1 MLDRDL
7 SRLKHNRTNFDS
19 YIAGYKQ
26 YKEAKKAEQ
35 EVNKEIDKANAEAE
49 AEINKLLEE

>member
-7 SRLKHNRTNFDS
+7 SRLKHNRTNFDN

-35 EVNKEIDKANAEAE
+35 KVSKDLSKVNAEAE
-49 AEINKLLEE
+49 LNKLLKG

>member
-7 SRLKHNRTNFDS
+7 SRLKHNRTNFDN

-35 EVNKEIDKANAEAE
+35 AVNKTIDKANAEAE
-49 AEINKLLEE
+49 LNKLLKG